1 MSHTKHEREDG
12 MLSKDQTE
20 SPLIDDGNCGG
31 GGAGGVVLKKGP
43 WTSAEDAILI
53 DYVKKHGEGNWNAV
67 QKHSGLFRC
76 GKSCRLRWANHLRPN
91 LKKGAFTQEEEQ
103 LIIELHAKM
112 GNKWARMAAH
122 LPGRTDN
129 EIKNYWN
136 TRIKRRQRAGLPL
149 YPPEVCLQ
157 ALQESHSTS
166 AANGLD
172 KGPHDILQNNSYEI
186 PDVIFD
192 SLKANQNVLPYVPEL
207 PVISTSSMLM
217 KGLGSSQYCGF
228 MPSTIH
234 RQKRLRE
241 SPTFFPGYTGAV
253 KNECPLF
260 MQFQD
265 DISDKAAGSFGLSFP
280 IEPDPATKN
289 SQSFGVFPGSHALSN
304 GNFSASEPTLEAVK
318 LELPSLQY
326 PETDLG
332 NWATLSCPPPLLESV
347 DSFIQS
353 PPPTSGLESDSLSPR
368 NSGLL
373 DALLHEA
380 KTLSSAK
387 NHASDKSSNSSTPG
401 DIAEGSDFNI
411 CETEWGKCGESLS
424 PMGHSAISLFSECI
438 SASSSSLDE
447 QLPAETVTESHV
459 KPEPAD
465 LVFTPEMQKEA
476 PIRLDSS
483 RPDTLLVSNW
493 LEQGSVYDKDQS
505 ILTDAISS
513 LLGDDLSS
521 GYKNMAAGTSVSS
534 QAWGLDSC
542 AWNNMPSVCQMSELP

>member
-20 SPLIDDGNCGG
+20 SPYIDDVSCGG

-149 YPPEVCLQ
+149 YPPEVSLQ

-166 AANGLD
+166 VVNGLD
-172 KGPHDILQNNSYEI
+172 KGPNDILQNNSYEI

-207 PVISTSSMLM
+207 PVLSASSMLM

-228 MPSTIH
+228 MQPTIH

-241 SPTFFPGYTGAV
+241 SPAFFPGYTGAV

-289 SQSFGVFPGSHALSN
+289 SQPFGVFPGSHALSN
-304 GNFSASEPTLEAVK
+304 GNFSASEPPLEAVK

-326 PETDLG
+326 PETELG
-332 NWATLSCPPPLLESV
+332 NWGTLTCPPPLLESV
-347 DSFIQS
+347 DAFIQS

-401 DIAEGSDFNI
+401 DIAEGSNFNI
-411 CETEWGKCGESLS
+411 CETEWEKCGEPLS
-424 PMGHSAISLFSECI
+424 PMGNSATSLFSECI
-438 SASSSSLDE
+438 SASGSSLDE
-447 QLPAETVTESHV
+447 QPPAETVTESHL
-459 KPEPAD
+459 KSEPAD
-465 LVFTPEMQKEA
+465 CVLTPEIRKEA

-483 RPDTLLVSNW
+483 RPDTLLASNW
-493 LEQGSVYDKDQS
+493 LEQGSGYDKDQA

-513 LLGDDLSS
+513 LLGDDLRSE
-521 GYKNMAAGTSVSS
+521 YKNMAEGTSISS

-542 AWNNMPSVCQMSELP
+542 AWNNMPAVCQMSELP

>member
-1 MSHTKHEREDG
+1 MSHTKNDREDG

-20 SPLIDDGNCGG
+20 SLLIDDGNYG
-31 GGAGGVVLKKGP
+31 GGATGGVVLKKGP
-43 WTSAEDAILI
+43 WTSAEDATLI

-91 LKKGAFTQEEEQ
+91 LKKGTFTQEEEQ

-136 TRIKRRQRAGLPL
+136 TRIKRRQRVGLPL

-166 AANGLD
+166 PVNGGD

-207 PVISTSSMLM
+207 PVISASSMLM
-217 KGLGSSQYCGF
+217 KGLGSSQYCSF
-228 MPSTIH
+228 MPPTIH
-234 RQKRLRE
+234 CQKRLRE
-241 SPTFFPGYTGAV
+241 SSAFFADYTGAV
-253 KNECPLF
+253 KNEWPSF
-260 MQFQD
+260 EQFQD
-265 DISDKAAGSFGLSFP
+265 DMSDKAARSVGLSFP
-280 IEPDPATKN
+280 IERDPATKN
-289 SQSFGVFPGSHALSN
+289 SQSFVVVPGSHALSN

-326 PETDLG
+326 PETEIG
-332 NWATLSCPPPLLESV
+332 NWGTLSCPPPLLESV
-347 DSFIQS
+347 DAFIQS
-353 PPPTSGLESDSLSPR
+353 PPPTSGVESNNLSPR

-380 KTLSSAK
+380 KTLSSSK

-401 DIAEGSDFNI
+401 DIAESSNFDI
-411 CETEWGKCGESLS
+411 CETEWENCGEPLS
-424 PMGHSAISLFSECI
+424 PMGHSTASFFSECI
-438 SASSSSLDE
+438 SASGSSLDE
-447 QLPAETVTESHV
+447 QPPAETFNGQQLS
-459 KPEPAD
+459 D
-465 LVFTPEMQKEA
+465 LYLL
-476 PIRLDSS
+476 RL
-483 RPDTLLVSNW
+483 RH
-493 LEQGSVYDKDQS
+493 
-505 ILTDAISS
+505 
-513 LLGDDLSS
+513 DL
-521 GYKNMAAGTSVSS
+521 YF
-534 QAWGLDSC
+534 SC
-542 AWNNMPSVCQMSELP
+542 II